1 MRTFRYILSLLAATL
16 ALLAQPAMAQAP
28 ETSTKAQPSDPVF
41 PYLLTIRQPAEGA
54 TLDVMIMNASGTFT
68 AVSSG
73 QTVYNGTKVDL
84 FFAPRKGYQ
93 LTEGSIT
100 YNGNATTA
108 ETLAPNDKGYTAQR
122 SFMMPA
128 QPTTV
133 TAEAELIRYT
143 ITYDPNGG
151 TLPQGS
157 PTQYTVVSDE
167 FTLPTPTHAS
177 TYVSFEGWK
186 DAGGNTVTT
195 VAKGSTGDLSLT
207 AQWKESELVEA
218 VGRPAETRI
227 VTTIMTA
234 DEILAGLAATWP
246 KLTFTTDRGAAIES
260 PISWKL
266 KDGVTLDLTPGK
278 KNPFIWTATPLPDG
292 VKDNGYVMSGTTQ
305 VYLEAPPITP
315 EDNGEITITAENTF
329 QQDGGTDNYFN
340 GEINGEEGK
349 TINKL
354 TLTPPADTDMT
365 IKLNGITSATTLI
378 NGTGTGKT
386 NLTLSGTN
394 SLGAVTIESGNELT
408 LTPGENVGDLV
419 NTAVTNK
426 GHFTD
431 LTARV
436 PTVTL
441 PGNITLERVDPA
453 ASTPI
458 PSTDG
463 YAELEAGITAPEST
477 PMNLTYQ
484 WEIFNA
490 QAGTWSAA
498 PDDSQLRNASN
509 TYRTRTVGQYR
520 CLVTATVTE
529 DGGTTTT
536 TTFATAPAAVTP
548 YVPPVTPPTPQ
559 PTTYT
564 VTLPA
569 LVGASTTPAAG
580 AHTVTEGDGFSFTL
594 TLDADYDQ
602 SVPVV
607 TVNGNALIPDANG
620 KYTITDI
627 SANLTVAITG
637 IVRNTTTGIEQVENA
652 TLIRAESGALLI
664 RTPVSVTA
672 QVIALTGNVVRTVRL
687 PAGDSRVDGLAS
699 GIYIV
704 RLSNKIT
711 KKVMIR

>member
-1 MRTFRYILSLLAATL
+1 MNTFRYILSLLCAML
-16 ALLAQPAMAQAP
+16 ALSQTSLAQD
-28 ETSTKAQPSDPVF
+28 TKAVPSDPVF

-54 TLDVMIMNASGTFT
+54 TLDVMIMNTSGTFT

-133 TAEAELIRYT
+133 TAETELIRYT

-278 KNPFIWTATPLPDG
+278 KNPFIWTSTPLPDG
-292 VKDNGYVMSGTTQ
+292 LKDNGCVMSGTTQ
-305 VYLEAPPITP
+305 VYLEASPITP
-315 EDNGEITITAENTF
+315 ADNGEITITDENKF
-329 QQDGGTDNYFN
+329 QQDDGTDNYFN
-340 GEINGEEGK
+340 GEINGEKGK

-365 IKLNGITSATTLI
+365 IKLNEVTSAATLI
-378 NGTGTGKT
+378 NGTGKT

-394 SLGAVTIESGNELT
+394 SLGAVTIEPGNELT
-408 LTPGENVGDLV
+408 LTPGENAGDLV
-419 NTAVTNK
+419 NTAVTNN

-463 YAELEAGITAPEST
+463 YAELETGITAPEST

-509 TYRTRTVGQYR
+509 NYRTRTVGQYR
-520 CLVTATVTE
+520 CLVTATVTG
-529 DGGTTTT
+529 DGGTTTS

-569 LVGASTTPAAG
+569 LAGASTTPAAG

-607 TVNGNALIPDANG
+607 TVNGNVLTSDANG
-620 KYTITDI
+620 KYTIADI

-704 RLSNKIT
+704 RLSNEIT
-711 KKVMIR
+711 KKVIIR

>member
-41 PYLLTIRQPAEGA
+41 PYLLTIQQPAEGA
-54 TLDVMIMNASGTFT
+54 TLDVMIMNAAGTYT

-84 FFAPRKGYQ
+84 FFVPQEGYQ
-93 LTEGSIT
+93 LTVGSIT

-122 SFMMPA
+122 SFTMPA

-151 TLPQGS
+151 TLPQGI

-167 FTLPTPTHAS
+167 FTLPTPTHAN
-177 TYVSFEGWK
+177 TYLSFEG
-186 DAGGNTVTT
+186 
-195 VAKGSTGDLSLT
+195 AKGSTGDLSLT
-207 AQWKESELVEA
+207 AQWKESELAEA
-218 VGRPAETRI
+218 VGQPTETRI

-234 DEILAGLAATWP
+234 DEILADLAATWP
-246 KLTFTTDRGAAIES
+246 KLTFTTDRGDVIDS

-266 KDGVTLDLTPGK
+266 KDGATLDLTPGK

-292 VKDNGYVMSGTTQ
+292 VKGNGYVMNGTTQ
-305 VYLEAPPITP
+305 VYLEASPITP
-315 EDNGEITITAENTF
+315 ADNGES
-329 QQDGGTDNYFN
+329 
-340 GEINGEEGK
+340 NGEEGK
-349 TINKL
+349 IINNL

-365 IKLNGITSATTLI
+365 IKLNEVTSAATLI
-378 NGTGTGKT
+378 NGSGTRKT
-386 NLTLSGTN
+386 NLTLSGMN
-394 SLGAVTIESGNELT
+394 SLGAVTIEPGNELT
-408 LTPGENVGDLV
+408 LTPGENAGDLV
-419 NTAVTNK
+419 NTAVTNN

-441 PGNITLERVDPA
+441 PGNITLERIDPA

-458 PSTDG
+458 PSTDS
-463 YAELEAGITAPEST
+463 YAELKAGITAPEGT
-477 PMNLTYQ
+477 AMDLTYLWQ
-484 WEIFNA
+484 IFNA
-490 QAGTWSAA
+490 QAGTWSTA

-520 CLVTATVTE
+520 CLVTATVTG

-536 TTFATAPAAVTP
+536 TTLTTPPVAVTP
-548 YVPPVTPPTPQ
+548 YVPPITPPTPQ
-559 PTTYT
+559 PATYT

-580 AHTVTEGDGFSFTL
+580 AHMVTEGDGFSFTL

-607 TVNGNALIPDANG
+607 TVNGNALTPDASG
-620 KYTITDI
+620 KYTIVDI

-672 QVIALTGNVVRTVRL
+672 QVIALTGNVVHTVRL

-704 RLSNKIT
+704 RLSNEIT
-711 KKVMIR
+711 KKVIIR

>member
-1 MRTFRYILSLLAATL
+1 MRKIQTYIRPLGL
-16 ALLAQPAMAQAP
+16 ALLASLILPALAQAQ
-28 ETSTKAQPSDPVF
+28 ETKAAPEDPVF
-41 PYLLTIRQPAEGA
+41 PYTLTIRQPAEGA
-54 TLDVMIMNASGTFT
+54 TLDVMTMNASGTYT

-73 QTVYNGTKVDL
+73 QTVYNTTKVDL

-122 SFMMPA
+122 SFTMPA

-143 ITYDPNGG
+143 ITYDPAGG

-157 PTQYTVVSDE
+157 PTQYTVVSDDL
-167 FTLPTPTHAS
+167 TLPTPTHVSA
-177 TYVSFEGWK
+177 YVSFEGWK
-186 DAGGNTVTT
+186 DTAGNTVTT

-207 AQWKESELVEA
+207 AQWKESGLVEA
-218 VGRPAETRI
+218 VGRPEETRI

-234 DEILAGLAATWP
+234 DEIRADLAATWP
-246 KLTFTTDRGAAIES
+246 KLTFTTDRGDVIES

-266 KDGVTLDLTPGK
+266 KDGATLDLTPSK
-278 KNPFIWTATPLPDG
+278 KNPFIWTAAPLPAG
-292 VKDNGYVMSGTTQ
+292 VKDNGYVMNGTTQ
-305 VYLEAPPITP
+305 VYLEASPITP
-315 EDNGEITITAENTF
+315 EDNGEITITDENKF
-329 QQDGGTDNYFN
+329 QQGGGTDNYFN

-365 IKLNGITSATTLI
+365 IKLNEVTSATTLI
-378 NGTGTGKT
+378 NGTGKT

-394 SLGAVTIESGNELT
+394 SLGAVTIEPGNELT
-408 LTPGENVGDLV
+408 LTPGENTGDLV
-419 NTAVTNK
+419 NTAVTNN

-463 YAELEAGITAPEST
+463 YAELEASITAPEGT
-477 PMNLTYQ
+477 HMNLTYR

-490 QAGTWSAA
+490 QAGTWSTA

-520 CLVTATVTE
+520 CLVTATVTG

-536 TTFATAPAAVTP
+536 TTLATPPVAVTS

-559 PTTYT
+559 PATYT

-602 SVPVV
+602 SIPVV
-607 TVNGNALIPDANG
+607 TVNGNALTPDASG
-620 KYTITDI
+620 KYTIADI
-627 SANLTVAITG
+627 SANQTVAITG

-672 QVIALTGNVVRTVRL
+672 QVIALTGNVVHTVRL

-704 RLSNKIT
+704 RLSNEIT
-711 KKVMIR
+711 KKVIIR

>member
-1 MRTFRYILSLLAATL
+1 MNTFRYILSLLCAML
-16 ALLAQPAMAQAP
+16 ALSQTSLAQD
-28 ETSTKAQPSDPVF
+28 TKAVPSDPVF

-54 TLDVMIMNASGTFT
+54 TLDVMIMNTSGTFT

-84 FFAPRKGYQ
+84 FFVPQEGYQ
-93 LTEGSIT
+93 LTVGSIT

-122 SFMMPA
+122 SFTMPA

-167 FTLPTPTHAS
+167 FTLPTPTHAN
-177 TYVSFEGWK
+177 TYLSFEGWK
-186 DAGGNTVTT
+186 DTDGNTVAT

-207 AQWKESELVEA
+207 AQWKESELAEV
-218 VGRPAETRI
+218 VGGPDETRI

-234 DEILAGLAATWP
+234 EEILAALAATWP
-246 KLTFTTDRGAAIES
+246 KFTFTTDRGDVIDS

-266 KDGVTLDLTPGK
+266 KDGATLDLTPGK
-278 KNPFIWTATPLPDG
+278 KNPFEWTATPLPDG
-292 VKDNGYVMSGTTQ
+292 VKGNGYVMNGTTQ
-305 VYLEAPPITP
+305 VYLEASPIIP
-315 EDNGEITITAENTF
+315 EDNGEITITDENKF
-329 QQDGGTDNYFN
+329 QQDDGTDNYFN

-349 TINKL
+349 IINKL

-365 IKLNGITSATTLI
+365 IKLNEVTSATTLI
-378 NGTGTGKT
+378 NGTGKT

-394 SLGAVTIESGNELT
+394 SLGAVTIEPGNELT
-408 LTPGENVGDLV
+408 LTPGENAGDLV

-441 PGNITLERVDPA
+441 PGNITLERIDPA

-458 PSTDG
+458 PSTDS
-463 YAELEAGITAPEST
+463 YAELKAGITAPEGT
-477 PMNLTYQ
+477 AMDLTYLWQ
-484 WEIFNA
+484 IFNA
-490 QAGTWSAA
+490 QAGTWSTA

-520 CLVTATVTE
+520 CLVTATVTG
-529 DGGTTTT
+529 DGGTTTS

-569 LVGASTTPAAG
+569 LAGASTTPAAG

-607 TVNGNALIPDANG
+607 TVNGNVLTSDANG
-620 KYTITDI
+620 KYTIADI

-672 QVIALTGNVVRTVRL
+672 QVIALTGNVVHTVRL

-704 RLSNKIT
+704 RLSNEIT
-711 KKVMIR
+711 KKVIIR

>member
-41 PYLLTIRQPAEGA
+41 PYLLTIQQPAEGA
-54 TLDVMIMNASGTFT
+54 TLDVMIMNAAGTYT

-84 FFAPRKGYQ
+84 FFAPQEGYR

-108 ETLAPNDKGYTAQR
+108 EPLAPNDKGYTAQR
-122 SFMMPA
+122 SFTMPA
-128 QPTTV
+128 QPVTV

-167 FTLPTPTHAS
+167 FTLPTPTHAN
-177 TYVSFEGWK
+177 TYLSFEGWK
-186 DAGGNTVTT
+186 DTDGNTVAT

-207 AQWKESELVEA
+207 AQWKESELAEA
-218 VGRPAETRI
+218 VGQPTETRI
-227 VTTIMTA
+227 ITTTMTA
-234 DEILAGLAATWP
+234 DEILADLAATWP
-246 KLTFTTDRGAAIES
+246 KLTFTTDRGDVIES

-266 KDGVTLDLTPGK
+266 KDGATLDLTPGK
-278 KNPFIWTATPLPDG
+278 KNPFEWTATPLPDG
-292 VKDNGYVMSGTTQ
+292 VKGNGYVMNGTTQ
-305 VYLEAPPITP
+305 VYLEASPIIP
-315 EDNGEITITAENTF
+315 EDNGEITITDENKF
-329 QQDGGTDNYFN
+329 QQDDGTDNYFN

-349 TINKL
+349 IINKL

-365 IKLNGITSATTLI
+365 IKLNEVTSATTLI
-378 NGTGTGKT
+378 NGTGKT

-394 SLGAVTIESGNELT
+394 SLGAVTIEPGNELT
-408 LTPGENVGDLV
+408 LTPGENAGDLV

-441 PGNITLERVDPA
+441 PGNITLERIDPA

-458 PSTDG
+458 PSTDS
-463 YAELEAGITAPEST
+463 YAELK
-477 PMNLTYQ
+477 
-484 WEIFNA
+484 
-490 QAGTWSAA
+490 AGTWSTA

-520 CLVTATVTE
+520 CLVTATVTG

-548 YVPPVTPPTPQ
+548 YVPPITPQ
-559 PTTYT
+559 PATYT
-564 VTLPA
+564 VTLPS

-607 TVNGNALIPDANG
+607 TVNGNALTPDASG
-620 KYTITDI
+620 KYTIADI

-704 RLSNKIT
+704 RLSNEIT
-711 KKVMIR
+711 KKVIIR

>member
-1 MRTFRYILSLLAATL
+1 MIVPFSTSISSIHHSFHLHPPNAFDAACDVEPCDADAPDSSRLASSFSRLRTNDGGCEDMMPSSPTASPRSSTAKSFVWSASLLNSSIVSEPT
-16 ALLAQPAMAQAP
+16 P
-28 ETSTKAQPSDPVF
+28 QPSVTHPLAAVDSNSARR
-41 PYLLTIRQPAEGA
+41 IR
-54 TLDVMIMNASGTFT
+54 S
-68 AVSSG
+68 VSS
-73 QTVYNGTKVDL
+73 
-84 FFAPRKGYQ
+84 
-93 LTEGSIT
+93 
-100 YNGNATTA
+100 
-108 ETLAPNDKGYTAQR
+108 
-122 SFMMPA
+122 
-128 QPTTV
+128 
-133 TAEAELIRYT
+133 
-143 ITYDPNGG
+143 
-151 TLPQGS
+151 
-157 PTQYTVVSDE
+157 
-167 FTLPTPTHAS
+167 
-177 TYVSFEGWK
+177 
-186 DAGGNTVTT
+186 
-195 VAKGSTGDLSLT
+195 
-207 AQWKESELVEA
+207 
-218 VGRPAETRI
+218 
-227 VTTIMTA
+227 
-234 DEILAGLAATWP
+234 
-246 KLTFTTDRGAAIES
+246 LTFTTDRGDVIDS

-266 KDGVTLDLTPGK
+266 KDGATLDLTPGK

-292 VKDNGYVMSGTTQ
+292 VKGNGYVMNGTTQ
-305 VYLEAPPITP
+305 VYLEASPITP
-315 EDNGEITITAENTF
+315 ADNGEITITDENKF
-329 QQDGGTDNYFN
+329 QQDDGTDNYFN
-340 GEINGEEGK
+340 GEINGEKGK

-365 IKLNGITSATTLI
+365 IKLNEVTSAATLI
-378 NGTGTGKT
+378 NGTGKT

-394 SLGAVTIESGNELT
+394 SLGAVTIEPGNELT

-463 YAELEAGITAPEST
+463 YAELKAGITAPEGT
-477 PMNLTYQ
+477 QMNLTYQ
-484 WEIFNA
+484 WETFNA
-490 QAGTWSAA
+490 QAGTWSTA

-520 CLVTATVTE
+520 CLVTATVTG
-529 DGGTTTT
+529 DGGTPTTT
-536 TTFATAPAAVTP
+536 TLTTPPVAVTP

-559 PTTYT
+559 PATYT

-607 TVNGNALIPDANG
+607 TVNGNALTPDASG
-620 KYTITDI
+620 KYTIADI

-704 RLSNKIT
+704 RLSNEIT
-711 KKVMIR
+711 KKVIIR

>member
-1 MRTFRYILSLLAATL
+1 MNTFRYILSLLCAML
-16 ALLAQPAMAQAP
+16 ALSQTSLAQD
-28 ETSTKAQPSDPVF
+28 TKAVPSDPVF

-54 TLDVMIMNASGTFT
+54 TLDVMIMNTSGTFT

-133 TAEAELIRYT
+133 TAETELIRYT

-278 KNPFIWTATPLPDG
+278 KNPFIWTSTPLPDG
-292 VKDNGYVMSGTTQ
+292 LKDNGYVMSGTTQ
-305 VYLEAPPITP
+305 VYLEASPITP
-315 EDNGEITITAENTF
+315 ADNGEITITDENKF
-329 QQDGGTDNYFN
+329 QQDDGTDNYFN
-340 GEINGEEGK
+340 GEINGEKGK

-365 IKLNGITSATTLI
+365 IKLNEVTSAATLI
-378 NGTGTGKT
+378 NGTGKT

-394 SLGAVTIESGNELT
+394 SLGAVTIEPGNELT
-408 LTPGENVGDLV
+408 LTPGENAGDLV
-419 NTAVTNK
+419 NTAVTNN

-463 YAELEAGITAPEST
+463 YAELETGITAPEST

-509 TYRTRTVGQYR
+509 NYRTRTVGQYR
-520 CLVTATVTE
+520 CLVTATVTG
-529 DGGTTTT
+529 DGGTTTS

-569 LVGASTTPAAG
+569 LAGASTTPAAG

-607 TVNGNALIPDANG
+607 TVNGNVLTSDANG
-620 KYTITDI
+620 KYTIADI
-627 SANLTVAITG
+627 SVNLTVAITG

-704 RLSNKIT
+704 RLSNEIT
-711 KKVMIR
+711 KKVIIR

>member
-41 PYLLTIRQPAEGA
+41 PYLLTIQQPAEGA
-54 TLDVMIMNASGTFT
+54 TLDVMIMNAAGTYT

-84 FFAPRKGYQ
+84 FFVPQEGYQ
-93 LTEGSIT
+93 LTVGSIT

-122 SFMMPA
+122 SFTMPA

-133 TAEAELIRYT
+133 TAEAELFRYT
-143 ITYDPNGG
+143 ITSDPNGG
-151 TLPQGS
+151 TRPQGS

-167 FTLPTPTHAS
+167 FTLPTPTHAN
-177 TYVSFEGWK
+177 TYLSFEGWK
-186 DAGGNTVTT
+186 DTDGNTVAT
-195 VAKGSTGDLSLT
+195 VAKGSIGDLSLT
-207 AQWKESELVEA
+207 AQWKESELAEA
-218 VGRPAETRI
+218 VGQPTETQI
-227 VTTIMTA
+227 ITTIMTA
-234 DEILAGLAATWP
+234 DEILADLAATWP
-246 KLTFTTDRGAAIES
+246 KLTFTTDRGDVIDS

-266 KDGVTLDLTPGK
+266 KDGATLDLTPGK
-278 KNPFIWTATPLPDG
+278 KNPFEWTATPLPDG
-292 VKDNGYVMSGTTQ
+292 VKGNGYVMNGTTQ
-305 VYLEAPPITP
+305 VYLEASPIIP
-315 EDNGEITITAENTF
+315 EDNGEITITDENKF
-329 QQDGGTDNYFN
+329 QQDDGTDNYFN

-365 IKLNGITSATTLI
+365 
-378 NGTGTGKT
+378 
-386 NLTLSGTN
+386 
-394 SLGAVTIESGNELT
+394 
-408 LTPGENVGDLV
+408 LTPGENAGDLV

-463 YAELEAGITAPEST
+463 YAELEAGITAPEGT
-477 PMNLTYQ
+477 QMNLTYLWQ
-484 WEIFNA
+484 IFNA
-490 QAGTWSAA
+490 QAGTWSTA

-520 CLVTATVTE
+520 CLVTATVTG

-536 TTFATAPAAVTP
+536 TTLTTPPVAVTP

-559 PTTYT
+559 PATYT

-607 TVNGNALIPDANG
+607 TVNGNALTPDASG
-620 KYTITDI
+620 KYTIADI

-704 RLSNKIT
+704 RLSNEIT
-711 KKVMIR
+711 KKVIIR

>member
-41 PYLLTIRQPAEGA
+41 PYLLTIQQPAEGA
-54 TLDVMIMNASGTFT
+54 TLDVMIMNAAGTYT

-84 FFAPRKGYQ
+84 FFVPQEGYQ
-93 LTEGSIT
+93 LTVGSIT

-122 SFMMPA
+122 SFTMPA

-167 FTLPTPTHAS
+167 FTLPTPTHAN
-177 TYVSFEGWK
+177 TYLSFEGWK
-186 DAGGNTVTT
+186 DTDGNTVAT

-207 AQWKESELVEA
+207 AQWKESELAEA
-218 VGRPAETRI
+218 VGQPTETRI

-234 DEILAGLAATWP
+234 DEILADLAATWP
-246 KLTFTTDRGAAIES
+246 KLTFTTDRGDVIDS

-266 KDGVTLDLTPGK
+266 KDGATLDLTPGK

-292 VKDNGYVMSGTTQ
+292 VKGNGYVMNGTTQ
-305 VYLEAPPITP
+305 VYLEASPITP
-315 EDNGEITITAENTF
+315 ADNGEITITDENKF
-329 QQDGGTDNYFN
+329 QQDDGTDNYFN
-340 GEINGEEGK
+340 GEINGEKGK

-365 IKLNGITSATTLI
+365 IKLNEVTSAATLI
-378 NGTGTGKT
+378 NGTGKT

-394 SLGAVTIESGNELT
+394 SLGAVTN
-408 LTPGENVGDLV
+408 N
-419 NTAVTNK
+419 

-463 YAELEAGITAPEST
+463 YAELKAGITAPEGT
-477 PMNLTYQ
+477 QMNLTYQ
-484 WEIFNA
+484 WETFNA
-490 QAGTWSAA
+490 QAGTWSTA

-520 CLVTATVTE
+520 CLVTATVTG

-536 TTFATAPAAVTP
+536 TTLTTPPVAVTP

-559 PTTYT
+559 PATYT

-607 TVNGNALIPDANG
+607 TVNGNALTPDASG
-620 KYTITDI
+620 KYTIADI

-704 RLSNKIT
+704 RLSNEIT
-711 KKVMIR
+711 KKVIIR

>member
-73 QTVYNGTKVDL
+73 QTVYNGTKVHL
-84 FFAPRKGYQ
+84 FFSPQKGYQ

-108 ETLAPNDKGYTAQR
+108 ETLTPNDKGYTAQR
-122 SFMMPA
+122 SFTMPA

-234 DEILAGLAATWP
+234 DEILAGLAATWA

-458 PSTDG
+458 PSTDS
-463 YAELEAGITAPEST
+463 YAELEAGITAPEGT
-477 PMNLTYQ
+477 HMNLTYQ

-520 CLVTATVTE
+520 CLVTATVTG

-607 TVNGNALIPDANG
+607 TVNGNALTSDANG

-627 SANLTVAITG
+627 SANLTVAITS

>member
-1 MRTFRYILSLLAATL
+1 MNTFRYILSLLCAML
-16 ALLAQPAMAQAP
+16 ALSQTSLAQD
-28 ETSTKAQPSDPVF
+28 TKAVPSDPVF

-54 TLDVMIMNASGTFT
+54 TLDVMIMNTSGTFT

-133 TAEAELIRYT
+133 TAETELIRYT

-167 FTLPTPTHAS
+167 FTLPTPTHAN
-177 TYVSFEGWK
+177 TYLSFEGWK
-186 DAGGNTVTT
+186 DTDGNTVAT

-278 KNPFIWTATPLPDG
+278 KNPFIWTSTPLPDG
-292 VKDNGYVMSGTTQ
+292 LKDNGYVMSGTTQ
-305 VYLEAPPITP
+305 VYLEASPITP
-315 EDNGEITITAENTF
+315 ADNGEITITDENKF
-329 QQDGGTDNYFN
+329 QQDDGTDNYFN
-340 GEINGEEGK
+340 GEINGEKGK

-365 IKLNGITSATTLI
+365 IKLNEVTSAATLI
-378 NGTGTGKT
+378 NGTGKT

-394 SLGAVTIESGNELT
+394 SLGAVTIEPGNELT
-408 LTPGENVGDLV
+408 LTPGENAGDLV
-419 NTAVTNK
+419 NTAVTNN

-463 YAELEAGITAPEST
+463 YAELETGITAPEST

-509 TYRTRTVGQYR
+509 NYRTRTVGQYR
-520 CLVTATVTE
+520 CLVTATVTG
-529 DGGTTTT
+529 DGGTTTS

-569 LVGASTTPAAG
+569 LAGASTTPAAG

-607 TVNGNALIPDANG
+607 TVNGNVLTSDANG
-620 KYTITDI
+620 KYTIADI

-704 RLSNKIT
+704 RLSNEIT
-711 KKVMIR
+711 KKVIIR

>member
-1 MRTFRYILSLLAATL
+1 MNTFRYILSLLCAML
-16 ALLAQPAMAQAP
+16 ALSQTSLAQD
-28 ETSTKAQPSDPVF
+28 TKAVPSDPVF

-54 TLDVMIMNASGTFT
+54 TLDVMIMNTSGTFT

-133 TAEAELIRYT
+133 TAETELIRYT

-278 KNPFIWTATPLPDG
+278 KNPFIWTSTPLPDG
-292 VKDNGYVMSGTTQ
+292 LKDNGYVMSGTTQ
-305 VYLEAPPITP
+305 VYLEASPITP
-315 EDNGEITITAENTF
+315 ADNGEITITDENKF
-329 QQDGGTDNYFN
+329 QQDDGTDNYFN
-340 GEINGEEGK
+340 GEINGEKGK

-365 IKLNGITSATTLI
+365 IKLNEVTSAATLI
-378 NGTGTGKT
+378 NGTGKT

-394 SLGAVTIESGNELT
+394 SLGAVTIEPGNELT
-408 LTPGENVGDLV
+408 LTPGENAGDLV

-463 YAELEAGITAPEST
+463 YAELETGITAPEST

-509 TYRTRTVGQYR
+509 NYRTRTVGQYR
-520 CLVTATVTE
+520 CLVTATVTG
-529 DGGTTTT
+529 DGGTTTS

-569 LVGASTTPAAG
+569 LAGASTTPAAG

-607 TVNGNALIPDANG
+607 TVNGNVLTSDANG
-620 KYTITDI
+620 KYTIADI

-704 RLSNKIT
+704 RLSNEIT
-711 KKVMIR
+711 KKVIIR

>member
-1 MRTFRYILSLLAATL
+1 MRTFRYILSLLATTL

-41 PYLLTIRQPAEGA
+41 PYLLTIWQPAEGA

-122 SFMMPA
+122 SFTMPA

-315 EDNGEITITAENTF
+315 EDNGAITITAENTF

-408 LTPGENVGDLV
+408 LTPSENVGDLV

-431 LTARV
+431 LTTRV

-453 ASTPI
+453 ASTPM
-458 PSTDG
+458 PSTDS
-463 YAELEAGITAPEST
+463 YAELEAGITAPEGT

-520 CLVTATVTE
+520 CLVTATVTG
-529 DGGTTTT
+529 DGGTTTS

-569 LVGASTTPAAG
+569 LAGASTTPAAG

-607 TVNGNALIPDANG
+607 TVNGNALTSDANG

-637 IVRNTTTGIEQVENA
+637 IVINTTTGIEQVENA

-687 PAGDSRVDGLAS
+687 PAGDSRVDGLVS

>member
-1 MRTFRYILSLLAATL
+1 MNTFRYILSLLCAML
-16 ALLAQPAMAQAP
+16 ALSQTSLAQD
-28 ETSTKAQPSDPVF
+28 TKAVPSDPVF

-54 TLDVMIMNASGTFT
+54 TLDVMIMNTSGTFT

-133 TAEAELIRYT
+133 TAETELIRYT

-278 KNPFIWTATPLPDG
+278 KNPFIWTSTPLPDG
-292 VKDNGYVMSGTTQ
+292 LKDNGYVMSGTTQ
-305 VYLEAPPITP
+305 VYLEASPITP
-315 EDNGEITITAENTF
+315 ADNGEITITDENKF
-329 QQDGGTDNYFN
+329 QQDDGTDNYFN
-340 GEINGEEGK
+340 GEINGEKGK

-354 TLTPPADTDMT
+354 TLTPPADTNMT
-365 IKLNGITSATTLI
+365 IKLNEVTSAATLI
-378 NGTGTGKT
+378 NGTGKT

-394 SLGAVTIESGNELT
+394 SLGAVTIEPGNELT
-408 LTPGENVGDLV
+408 LTPGENAGDLV
-419 NTAVTNK
+419 NTAVTNN

-463 YAELEAGITAPEST
+463 YAELETGITAPEST

-509 TYRTRTVGQYR
+509 NYRTRTVGQYR
-520 CLVTATVTE
+520 CLVTATVTG
-529 DGGTTTT
+529 DGGTTTS

-569 LVGASTTPAAG
+569 LAGASTTPAAG

-607 TVNGNALIPDANG
+607 TVNGNVLTSDANG
-620 KYTITDI
+620 KYTIADI

-704 RLSNKIT
+704 RLSNEIT
-711 KKVMIR
+711 KKVIIR

>member
-54 TLDVMIMNASGTFT
+54 TLDVMIMNAAGTFT

-122 SFMMPA
+122 SFTMPV

-177 TYVSFEGWK
+177 AYVSFEGWK

-386 NLTLSGTN
+386 SLTLSGTN

-463 YAELEAGITAPEST
+463 YAELEAGITAPEGT
-477 PMNLTYQ
+477 HMNLTYQ

-520 CLVTATVTE
+520 CLVTATVTG

-536 TTFATAPAAVTP
+536 TTLATAPAAVTP

-607 TVNGNALIPDANG
+607 TVNGNALTSDANG

>member
-1 MRTFRYILSLLAATL
+1 MNTFRYILSLLCAML
-16 ALLAQPAMAQAP
+16 ALSQTSLAQD
-28 ETSTKAQPSDPVF
+28 TKAVPSDPVF

-54 TLDVMIMNASGTFT
+54 TLDVMIMNTSGTFT

-133 TAEAELIRYT
+133 TAETELIRYT

-278 KNPFIWTATPLPDG
+278 KNPFIWTSTPLPDG
-292 VKDNGYVMSGTTQ
+292 LKDNGYVMSGTTQ
-305 VYLEAPPITP
+305 VYLEASPITP
-315 EDNGEITITAENTF
+315 ADNGEITITDENKF
-329 QQDGGTDNYFN
+329 QQDDGTDNYFN
-340 GEINGEEGK
+340 GEINGEKGK

-365 IKLNGITSATTLI
+365 IKLNEVTSAATLI
-378 NGTGTGKT
+378 NGTGKT

-394 SLGAVTIESGNELT
+394 SLGAVTIEPGNELT
-408 LTPGENVGDLV
+408 LTPGENAGDLV
-419 NTAVTNK
+419 NTAVTNN

-463 YAELEAGITAPEST
+463 YAELETGITAPEST

-509 TYRTRTVGQYR
+509 NYRTRTVGQYR
-520 CLVTATVTE
+520 CLVTATVTG
-529 DGGTTTT
+529 DGGTTTS

-569 LVGASTTPAAG
+569 LAGASTTPAAG

-607 TVNGNALIPDANG
+607 TVNGNVLTSDANG
-620 KYTITDI
+620 KYTIADI

-652 TLIRAESGALLI
+652 TLIRAESSALLI

-704 RLSNKIT
+704 RLSNEIT
-711 KKVMIR
+711 KKVIIR

>member
-1 MRTFRYILSLLAATL
+1 MNTFRYILSLLCAML
-16 ALLAQPAMAQAP
+16 ALSQTSLAQD
-28 ETSTKAQPSDPVF
+28 TKAVPSDPVF

-54 TLDVMIMNASGTFT
+54 TLDVMIMNTSGTFT

-133 TAEAELIRYT
+133 TAETELIRYT

-278 KNPFIWTATPLPDG
+278 KNPFIWTSTPLPDG
-292 VKDNGYVMSGTTQ
+292 LKDNGYVMSGTTQ
-305 VYLEAPPITP
+305 VYLEASPITP
-315 EDNGEITITAENTF
+315 ADNGEITITDENKF
-329 QQDGGTDNYFN
+329 QQDDGTDNCFN
-340 GEINGEEGK
+340 GEINGEKGK

-365 IKLNGITSATTLI
+365 IKLNEVTSAATLI
-378 NGTGTGKT
+378 NGTGKT

-394 SLGAVTIESGNELT
+394 SLGAVTIEPGNELT
-408 LTPGENVGDLV
+408 LTPGENAGDLV
-419 NTAVTNK
+419 NTAVTNN

-463 YAELEAGITAPEST
+463 YAELETGITAPEST

-509 TYRTRTVGQYR
+509 NYRTRTVGQYR
-520 CLVTATVTE
+520 CLVTATVTG
-529 DGGTTTT
+529 DGGTTTS

-569 LVGASTTPAAG
+569 LAGASTTPAAG

-607 TVNGNALIPDANG
+607 TVNGNVLTSDANG
-620 KYTITDI
+620 KYTIADI

-704 RLSNKIT
+704 RLSNEIT
-711 KKVMIR
+711 KKVIIR

>member
-1 MRTFRYILSLLAATL
+1 MNTFRYILSLLCAML
-16 ALLAQPAMAQAP
+16 ALSQTSLAQD
-28 ETSTKAQPSDPVF
+28 TKAVPSDPVF

-54 TLDVMIMNASGTFT
+54 TLDVMIMNTSGTFT

-133 TAEAELIRYT
+133 TAETELIRYT

-195 VAKGSTGDLSLT
+195 VAKDSTGDLSLT

-278 KNPFIWTATPLPDG
+278 KNPFIWTSTPLPDG
-292 VKDNGYVMSGTTQ
+292 LKDNGYVMSGTTQ
-305 VYLEAPPITP
+305 VYLEASPITP
-315 EDNGEITITAENTF
+315 ADNGEITITDENKF
-329 QQDGGTDNYFN
+329 QQDDGTDNYFN
-340 GEINGEEGK
+340 GEINGEKGK

-365 IKLNGITSATTLI
+365 IKLNEVTSAATLI
-378 NGTGTGKT
+378 NGTGKT

-394 SLGAVTIESGNELT
+394 SLGAVTIEPGNELT
-408 LTPGENVGDLV
+408 LTPGENAGDLV
-419 NTAVTNK
+419 NTAVTNN

-463 YAELEAGITAPEST
+463 YAELETGITAPEST

-509 TYRTRTVGQYR
+509 NYRTRTVGQYR
-520 CLVTATVTE
+520 CLVTATVTG
-529 DGGTTTT
+529 DGGTTTS

-569 LVGASTTPAAG
+569 LAGASTTPAAG

-607 TVNGNALIPDANG
+607 TVNGNVLTSDANG
-620 KYTITDI
+620 KYTIADI

-704 RLSNKIT
+704 RLSNEIT
-711 KKVMIR
+711 KKVIIR

>member
-1 MRTFRYILSLLAATL
+1 MNTFRYILSLLCAML
-16 ALLAQPAMAQAP
+16 ALSQTSLAQD
-28 ETSTKAQPSDPVF
+28 TKAVPSDPVF

-54 TLDVMIMNASGTFT
+54 TLDVMIMNTSGTFT

-133 TAEAELIRYT
+133 TAETELIRYT

-227 VTTIMTA
+227 VTTIITA

-278 KNPFIWTATPLPDG
+278 KNPFIWTSTPLPDG
-292 VKDNGYVMSGTTQ
+292 LKDNGYVMSGTTQ
-305 VYLEAPPITP
+305 VYLEASPITP
-315 EDNGEITITAENTF
+315 ADNGEITITDENKF
-329 QQDGGTDNYFN
+329 QQDDGTDNYFN
-340 GEINGEEGK
+340 GEINGEKGK

-365 IKLNGITSATTLI
+365 IKLNEVTSAATLI
-378 NGTGTGKT
+378 NGTGKT

-394 SLGAVTIESGNELT
+394 SLGAVTIEPGNELT
-408 LTPGENVGDLV
+408 LTPGENAGDLV
-419 NTAVTNK
+419 NTAVTNN

-463 YAELEAGITAPEST
+463 YAELETGITAPEST

-509 TYRTRTVGQYR
+509 NYRTRTVGQYR
-520 CLVTATVTE
+520 CLVTATVTG
-529 DGGTTTT
+529 DGGTTTS

-569 LVGASTTPAAG
+569 LAGASTTPAAG

-607 TVNGNALIPDANG
+607 TVNGNVLTSDANG
-620 KYTITDI
+620 KYTIADI

-704 RLSNKIT
+704 RLSNEIT
-711 KKVMIR
+711 KKVIIR

>member
-1 MRTFRYILSLLAATL
+1 MRKIQTYIRPLWL
-16 ALLAQPAMAQAP
+16 ALLASLILPTLAQAQ
-28 ETSTKAQPSDPVF
+28 ETKATPEDPVF
-41 PYLLTIRQPAEGA
+41 PYTLTIRQPAEGA
-54 TLDVMIMNASGTFT
+54 TLDVMIMSASGTYT

-73 QTVYNGTKVDL
+73 QTVYNTTKVEL

-122 SFMMPA
+122 SFTMPA

-143 ITYDPNGG
+143 ITYDPAGG

-157 PTQYTVVSDE
+157 PTQYTIVSDDL
-167 FTLPTPTHAS
+167 TLPTPTHAN

-186 DAGGNTVTT
+186 DAAGNTVAT

-207 AQWKESELVEA
+207 AQWKESGLVEA
-218 VGRPAETRI
+218 VGRPEETRI

-234 DEILAGLAATWP
+234 DEIQADLAATWP
-246 KLTFTTDRGAAIES
+246 KLTFTTDRGDVIES

-266 KDGVTLDLTPGK
+266 KDGATLDLTPGK
-278 KNPFIWTATPLPDG
+278 KNPFIWTAAPLPAG
-292 VKDNGYVMSGTTQ
+292 VKDNGYVMNGTTQ
-305 VYLEAPPITP
+305 VYLEASPITP
-315 EDNGEITITAENTF
+315 EDNGEITITDENKF
-329 QQDGGTDNYFN
+329 QQGGGTDNYFN

-365 IKLNGITSATTLI
+365 IKLNEVTSATTLI

-394 SLGAVTIESGNELT
+394 SLGAVTIEPGNELT
-408 LTPGENVGDLV
+408 LTPGENAGDLV
-419 NTAVTNK
+419 NTAVTNN

-453 ASTPI
+453 ASTPL

-463 YAELEAGITAPEST
+463 YAELEAGITAPEGT
-477 PMNLTYQ
+477 HMNLTYR

-490 QAGTWSAA
+490 QAGTWSTA

-520 CLVTATVTE
+520 CLVTATVTG

-580 AHTVTEGDGFSFTL
+580 AHTVTEGDGFSFIL

-699 GIYIV
+699 GIYII
-704 RLSNKIT
+704 RLSNEIT
-711 KKVMIR
+711 KKVIIR

>member
-1 MRTFRYILSLLAATL
+1 MNTFRYILSLLCAML
-16 ALLAQPAMAQAP
+16 ALSQTSLAQD
-28 ETSTKAQPSDPVF
+28 TKAVPSDPVF

-54 TLDVMIMNASGTFT
+54 TLDVMIMNTSGTFT

-133 TAEAELIRYT
+133 TAETELIRYT

-278 KNPFIWTATPLPDG
+278 KNPFIWTSTPLPDG
-292 VKDNGYVMSGTTQ
+292 LKDNGYVMSGTTQ
-305 VYLEAPPITP
+305 VYLEASPITP
-315 EDNGEITITAENTF
+315 ADNGEITITDENKF
-329 QQDGGTDNYFN
+329 QQDDGTDNYFN
-340 GEINGEEGK
+340 GEINGEKGK

-365 IKLNGITSATTLI
+365 IKLNEVTSAATLI
-378 NGTGTGKT
+378 NGTGKT

-394 SLGAVTIESGNELT
+394 SLGAVTIEPGNELT
-408 LTPGENVGDLV
+408 LTPGENAGDLV
-419 NTAVTNK
+419 NTAVTNN

-463 YAELEAGITAPEST
+463 YAELETGITAPEST

-498 PDDSQLRNASN
+498 PDDSQLRNSSN
-509 TYRTRTVGQYR
+509 SYRTRTVVQYR
-520 CLVTATVTE
+520 CLVTATVTG
-529 DGGTTTT
+529 DGGTTTS

-569 LVGASTTPAAG
+569 LAGASTTPAAG

-607 TVNGNALIPDANG
+607 TVNGNVLTSDANG
-620 KYTITDI
+620 KYTIADI

-704 RLSNKIT
+704 RLSNEIT
-711 KKVMIR
+711 KKVIIR

>member
-1 MRTFRYILSLLAATL
+1 MNTFRYILSLLCAML
-16 ALLAQPAMAQAP
+16 ALSQTSLAQD
-28 ETSTKAQPSDPVF
+28 TKAVPSDPVF

-54 TLDVMIMNASGTFT
+54 TLDVMIMNTSGTFT

-133 TAEAELIRYT
+133 TAETELIRYT

-177 TYVSFEGWK
+177 AYVSFEGWK

-278 KNPFIWTATPLPDG
+278 KNPFIWTSTPLPDG
-292 VKDNGYVMSGTTQ
+292 LKDNGYVMSGTTQ
-305 VYLEAPPITP
+305 VYLEASPITP
-315 EDNGEITITAENTF
+315 ADNGEITITDENKF
-329 QQDGGTDNYFN
+329 QQDDGTDNYFN
-340 GEINGEEGK
+340 GEINGEKGK

-365 IKLNGITSATTLI
+365 IKLNEVTSAATLI
-378 NGTGTGKT
+378 NGTGKT

-394 SLGAVTIESGNELT
+394 SLGAVTIEPGNELT
-408 LTPGENVGDLV
+408 LTPGENAGDLV
-419 NTAVTNK
+419 NTAVTNN

-463 YAELEAGITAPEST
+463 YAELETGITAPEST

-520 CLVTATVTE
+520 CLVSATVTG

-536 TTFATAPAAVTP
+536 TTLATAPAAVTP

-569 LVGASTTPAAG
+569 LAGASTTPAAG

-620 KYTITDI
+620 KYTIADI

-704 RLSNKIT
+704 RLSNEIT
-711 KKVMIR
+711 KKVIIR

>member
-1 MRTFRYILSLLAATL
+1 MNTFRYILSLLCAML
-16 ALLAQPAMAQAP
+16 ALSQTSLAQD
-28 ETSTKAQPSDPVF
+28 TKAVPSDPVF

-54 TLDVMIMNASGTFT
+54 TLDVMIMNTSGTFT

-133 TAEAELIRYT
+133 TAETELIRYT

-278 KNPFIWTATPLPDG
+278 KNPFIWTSTPLPDG
-292 VKDNGYVMSGTTQ
+292 LKDNGYVMSGTTQ
-305 VYLEAPPITP
+305 VYLEASPITP
-315 EDNGEITITAENTF
+315 ADNGEITITDENKF
-329 QQDGGTDNYFN
+329 QQDDGTDNYFN
-340 GEINGEEGK
+340 GEINGEKGK

-365 IKLNGITSATTLI
+365 IKLNEVTSAANLI
-378 NGTGTGKT
+378 NGTGKT

-394 SLGAVTIESGNELT
+394 SLGAVTIEPGNELT
-408 LTPGENVGDLV
+408 LTPGENAGDLV
-419 NTAVTNK
+419 NTAVTNN

-463 YAELEAGITAPEST
+463 YAELETGITAPEST

-509 TYRTRTVGQYR
+509 NYRTRTVGQYR
-520 CLVTATVTE
+520 CLVTATVTG
-529 DGGTTTT
+529 DGGTTTS

-569 LVGASTTPAAG
+569 LAGASTTPAAG

-607 TVNGNALIPDANG
+607 TVNGNVLTSDANG
-620 KYTITDI
+620 KYTIADI

-704 RLSNKIT
+704 RLSNEIT
-711 KKVMIR
+711 KKVIIR

>member
-1 MRTFRYILSLLAATL
+1 MRTFRYILSLLATTL

-41 PYLLTIRQPAEGA
+41 PYPLTIRQPAEGA

-84 FFAPRKGYQ
+84 FFSLRKGYQ

-108 ETLAPNDKGYTAQR
+108 ETLTPNDRA
-122 SFMMPA
+122 
-128 QPTTV
+128 
-133 TAEAELIRYT
+133 
-143 ITYDPNGG
+143 
-151 TLPQGS
+151 
-157 PTQYTVVSDE
+157 
-167 FTLPTPTHAS
+167 
-177 TYVSFEGWK
+177 YVSFEGWK

-463 YAELEAGITAPEST
+463 YAELEAGITAPEGT
-477 PMNLTYQ
+477 HMNLTYQ

-520 CLVTATVTE
+520 CLVSATVTG

-536 TTFATAPAAVTP
+536 TTLATAPAAVTP

-569 LVGASTTPAAG
+569 LAGASTTPAAG
-580 AHTVTEGDGFSFTL
+580 AHTVTEGDGFSFIL

-620 KYTITDI
+620 KYTIADI

-687 PAGDSRVDGLAS
+687 PAGDSRVDGLVSA
-699 GIYIV
+699 IYIV